1 MEHENNY
8 ASKGVGGTALGLSIG
23 ALAAE
28 FLGGNLG
35 NILGNNRGGE
45 SAPVSHTEANLMAE
59 IAELKSE
66 IKHRDSTIYTDQKFN
81 EFFRYVNG
89 EFNALKEQFNEQRVY
104 NATNTGVISC
114 LQGQVAQLAA
124 LTKISIPISNVC
136 PQPMPQYNSW
146 VAPTTPTTPTG
157 TTGA

>member
-23 ALAAE
+23 ALAGE
-28 FLGGNLG
+28 FLSGNLA
-35 NILGNNRGGE
+35 NIFSNNRGGE
-45 SAPVSHTEANLMAE
+45 SAPVSHTEAKLMAE
-59 IAELKSE
+59 NAELKNE
-66 IKHRDSTIYTDQKFN
+66 VKFRDSTIYTDNKMLELYKYFEGKFSHVEN
-81 EFFRYVNG
+81 Q
-89 EFNALKEQFNEQRVY
+89 LCEQRVY
-104 NATNTGVISC
+104 NATNTAAISC

-124 LTKISIPISNVC
+124 LTKVIIPIGNVC

>member
-23 ALAAE
+23 ALAGE
-28 FLGGNLG
+28 FLSGNLG
-35 NILGNNRGGE
+35 NIFGNNRGGE
-45 SAPVSHTEANLMAE
+45 SAPVSHTEAKLMAE
-59 IAELKSE
+59 NAELKTE
-66 IKHRDSTIYTDQKFN
+66 VKFRDSTIYTDNKMLELYKYFEGKFACV
-81 EFFRYVNG
+81 EG
-89 EFNALKEQFNEQRVY
+89 QLSEQRVY
-104 NATNTGVISC
+104 NATNTGAISC

-124 LTKISIPISNVC
+124 LTKVIIPIGNVC

-146 VAPTTPTTPTG
+146 VAPTTPTG